1 MKTLLAISLLMV
13 CTIANAQTDE
23 PRYFES
29 KAHKTSLLELYTSE
43 GCSSC
48 PPAEKWLARIP
59 QTVLDQSAIIPL
71 TFHVTY
77 WDYIGWKDKFASQQY
92 DHRQRKMVIQEG
104 GSTVYTPQFFINSRT
119 QRGIDRALNKLVRSK
134 KQPSRLM
141 IKAAVTETDQK
152 LNINLSLEPL
162 LKGLDKVVRVN
173 VAAFEND
180 IRSVIEAGENEGRV
194 SQHQYVVRELKTA
207 LMSLEAAQGRQFEF
221 SKKSDKWA
229 GVVIYVESANQV
241 VEALRIP
248 L

>member
-1 MKTLLAISLLMV
+1 MKTLLAISLLIISAI
-13 CTIANAQTDE
+13 TNAQNNA
-23 PRYFES
+23 PHYFES
-29 KAHKTSLLELYTSE
+29 KPHKTNLLELYTSE

-59 QTVLDQSAIIPL
+59 QQLMDKSAIIPL
-71 TFHVTY
+71 AFHVTY

-92 DHRQRKMVIQEG
+92 DQRQRKMVFQEG
-104 GSTVYTPQFFINSRT
+104 GRTVYTPQFFINSRT
-119 QRGIDRALNKLVRSK
+119 QRGIDRAISKLARSE
-134 KQPSRLM
+134 KQPSSIM

-152 LNINLSLEPL
+152 LNINLSLKQL

-173 VAAFEND
+173 VATYEND

-194 SQHQYVVRELKTA
+194 SHHQYVVRELKTA
-207 LMSLEAAQGRQFEF
+207 LMSLEVAQGRQFEF
-221 SKKSDKWA
+221 TKKPNKWA